1 MRRGLVAVLA
11 VLAITAGCGGHCAEI
26 AARRR
31 ALDRTGAA
39 AGPHAQVVI
48 PFARANAFLAALVR
62 DPPLRAPLALPELGP
77 FALAVRE
84 LTAQARRVELRPAAA
99 DRLRFAIELEIDDA
113 AGPVTALAVV
123 AEVTPELVRA
133 GDASELVAG
142 FGPDNLV
149 AVRPELGGDSGRALV
164 DAVAR
169 WLPAALRDH
178 LPRAV
183 LDRAAVALAQYL
195 TGQAYDL
202 LRATVLH
209 RLGELTRL
217 RIRLPALP
225 IARTAVTSTPDAM
238 TIDLTTDLPVRQGLG
253 AAAAG
258 SDDVI
263 VRISQ
268 STAAELANWSIA
280 RGHLPQHYTRGLEPR
295 ADGEY
300 RPRFDYLAGDPRRPV
315 KIHVFQDR
323 GGCSYFQVGLRYQLA
338 IVDDKLE
345 VDVRDRLVE
354 SADASVA
361 LEVALWLKQ
370 LLQGSLDSSY
380 RAAAH
385 TRLTIGGHRFVARVL
400 GATATGDEL
409 RFTLGFAA
417 APTYPNG
424 QSDTVRP

>member
-84 LTAQARRVELRPAAA
+84 LTAQPRRVELRPAAA
-99 DRLRFAIELEIDDA
+99 DRVRFALEIDDA

-202 LRATVLH
+202 LR
-209 RLGELTRL
+209 
-217 RIRLPALP
+217 
-225 IARTAVTSTPDAM
+225 
-238 TIDLTTDLPVRQGLG
+238 
-253 AAAAG
+253 
-258 SDDVI
+258 
-263 VRISQ
+263 
-268 STAAELANWSIA
+268 
-280 RGHLPQHYTRGLEPR
+280 
-295 ADGEY
+295 
-300 RPRFDYLAGDPRRPV
+300 
-315 KIHVFQDR
+315 
-323 GGCSYFQVGLRYQLA
+323 
-338 IVDDKLE
+338 
-345 VDVRDRLVE
+345 
-354 SADASVA
+354 
-361 LEVALWLKQ
+361 
-370 LLQGSLDSSY
+370 
-380 RAAAH
+380 
-385 TRLTIGGHRFVARVL
+385 
-400 GATATGDEL
+400 
-409 RFTLGFAA
+409 
-417 APTYPNG
+417 
-424 QSDTVRP
+424 